1 MANNNQQL
9 VFSITGNTSGLTQS
23 LNQAN
28 TQLQTFGNQ
37 TGGVVGDLTQRF
49 GGLAANASTLSTGL
63 LGVVSVGTMAI
74 TAIAG
79 LTLASNS
86 YVRELNQISTNTG
99 VSIESLQQ
107 LEKAFYGTGLSM
119 EKFGDINK
127 DTLDKLG
134 DAFRVGG
141 GVAADL
147 REYGLDLQSYN
158 KFLNQTD
165 GGLKAVVHTYYEMA
179 KAGKS
184 AAEITNVMETLA
196 SDSSH
201 LVSTLKQH
209 SSEQDALNY
218 IQSQNI
224 KLTNES
230 AEKYKEFD
238 AQLNTLTGT
247 TKLLLAE
254 GLTPLIGGINA
265 LIESVTEKP
274 KEMGFFTELND
285 RIRESTGSLQDMF
298 GIWQQ
303 LRNAGNLNYMGA
315 GFETGSMNNGT
326 KDPVQESINSV
337 RQKAMDLKNDISNA
351 IASATAPQSG
361 WVDKGKLESDAKAAA
376 AKAEA
381 LTKAMAAKRLQAEN
395 TLNQTLS
402 QISNS
407 EAAKKIKQFNYQQ
420 DQIEKKIRESTA
432 TLKLSEQQ
440 TSEYLNAQYLSRA
453 ASFKTMIDSMLA
465 ESDPKKLQENIAAIG
480 DKLNPEQFGLVQKTQ
495 DERIGINQ
503 PDTDNPFDG
512 RNNELA
518 IANLQKQMNDEL
530 VLNNQLF
537 VSKLQNEE
545 QYQARKAAIQQA
557 YAQKTLALESSTA
570 SAQMTMMST
579 AAGDM
584 GTIMAG
590 AFGKSSG
597 IAQAAFA
604 VQKGIAIANA
614 IINIQSGISKA
625 MALGF
630 PANIPVI
637 ASTIAQGASIV
648 NIIKGTQIQGQAH
661 SGLDSVPQSHDNS
674 TFLLKAGERVVQPEA
689 NRDLTNFLSNT
700 QNGSGCGDIT
710 INSPMYLQ
718 GGGDISP
725 QKFTQM
731 CKEHAD
737 VILQAVRQS
746 QQRNS

>member
-1 MANNNQQL
+1 MNMMISYQEL
-9 VFSITGNTSGLTQS
+9 VR
-23 LNQAN
+23 
-28 TQLQTFGNQ
+28 TF
-37 TGGVVGDLTQRF
+37 
-49 GGLAANASTLSTGL
+49 
-63 LGVVSVGTMAI
+63 
-74 TAIAG
+74 
-79 LTLASNS
+79 
-86 YVRELNQISTNTG
+86 
-99 VSIESLQQ
+99 
-107 LEKAFYGTGLSM
+107 
-119 EKFGDINK
+119 
-127 DTLDKLG
+127 
-134 DAFRVGG
+134 
-141 GVAADL
+141 
-147 REYGLDLQSYN
+147 
-158 KFLNQTD
+158 
-165 GGLKAVVHTYYEMA
+165 
-179 KAGKS
+179 
-184 AAEITNVMETLA
+184 
-196 SDSSH
+196 
-201 LVSTLKQH
+201 
-209 SSEQDALNY
+209 
-218 IQSQNI
+218 
-224 KLTNES
+224 
-230 AEKYKEFD
+230 
-238 AQLNTLTGT
+238 
-247 TKLLLAE
+247 
-254 GLTPLIGGINA
+254 
-265 LIESVTEKP
+265 P
-274 KEMGFFTELND
+274 KEMGFFNELND
-285 RIRESTGSLQDMF
+285 RIRESTGSLQDMID
-298 GIWQQ
+298 IWQQ
-303 LRNAGNLNYMGA
+303 LRQVGNLNYMGA
-315 GFETGSMNNGT
+315 GFETGSMDNGS
-326 KDPVQESINSV
+326 KDPVQKSIDSV
-337 RQKAMDLKNDISNA
+337 REKAIQLKNDISNA
-351 IASATAPQSG
+351 IAEATAPTGG
-361 WVDKGKLESDAKAAA
+361 WVNKDKLASDAKAAA

-381 LTKAMAAKRLQAEN
+381 LAKAMAAKRLQAET
-395 TLNQTLS
+395 TLNQILA
-402 QISNS
+402 QIANS

-420 DQIEKKIRESTA
+420 DQIEKKIRESA
-432 TLKLSEQQ
+432 VTLQLSEQQ

-453 ASFKTMIDSMLA
+453 SSFKTMIDSMIT
-465 ESDPKKLQENIAAIG
+465 ESDPKKLQENLAAIG
-480 DKLNPEQFGLVQKTQ
+480 DKLNPEQLGLVKKTQ

-503 PDTDNPFDG
+503 SDPDNPFDK

-518 IANLQKQMNDEL
+518 IANLQKKMNDEL

-537 VSKLQNEE
+537 VAKLQGEDE
-545 QYQARKAAIQQA
+545 YQKQKAAIQQA

-648 NIIKGTQIQGQAH
+648 NTIKGTQIEGQAH

-689 NRDLTNFLSNT
+689 NRDLTKFLSNT
-700 QNGSGCGDIT
+700 QNGVSSEIT
-710 INSPMYLQ
+710 INSPLILQ

>member
-1 MANNNQQL
+1 MASNNQQL
-9 VFSITGNTSGLTQS
+9 IFSITGNTSGLTQS

-28 TQLQTFGNQ
+28 NSLQTFGNQ
-37 TGGVVGDLTQRF
+37 TGGVVGDLSQRF
-49 GGLAANASTLSTGL
+49 GGLAANAATLSTGL
-63 LGVVSVGTMAI
+63 LGVASVGLMAA
-74 TAIAG
+74 TAIVG
-79 LTLASNS
+79 LTLASNA
-86 YVRELNQISTNTG
+86 YVRELNQISANTG
-99 VSIESLQQ
+99 VSVESLQQ
-107 LEKAFYGTGLSM
+107 LETAFYGTGLSM

-201 LVSTLKQH
+201 LVGVLKQH
-209 SSEQDALNY
+209 NSEQDALNY
-218 IQSQNI
+218 IQQQNI
-224 KLTNES
+224 TLTNES

-238 AQLNTLTGT
+238 SQLNRLTGT
-247 TKLLLAE
+247 TKLLMAE

-265 LIESVTEKP
+265 LVESVTEKP

-285 RIRESTGSLQDMF
+285 QIHNSTGSLQDMI

-303 LRNAGNLNYMGA
+303 LRQAGNLNYMGA
-315 GFETGSMNNGT
+315 GFETGSMNNG
-326 KDPVQESINSV
+326 KQDPVQQAIDSV
-337 RQKAMDLKNDISNA
+337 RQKALDLRNDVQGA
-351 IASATAPQSG
+351 IAEATAPKGG
-361 WVDKGKLESDAKAAA
+361 WVDKAKLESDAKAAA
-376 AKAEA
+376 SKVEA
-381 LTKAMAAKRLQAEN
+381 LAKAMAAKRVQAEQVLAQ
-395 TLNQTLS
+395 TLNQV
-402 QISNS
+402 SNS
-407 EAAKKIKQFNYQQ
+407 EATKKIQNFNYQQ
-420 DQIEKKIRESTA
+420 NEIEKKIKDSARTLGLSEST
-432 TLKLSEQQ
+432 T
-440 TSEYLNAQYLSRA
+440 TEYLQRQYQSRTA
-453 ASFKTMIDSMLA
+453 GFKTMIDSMLN
-465 ESDPKKLQENIAAIG
+465 ESDPKKLQENLAAIG
-480 DKLNPEQFGLVQKTQ
+480 DKLNPEQFGLVKKAQ
-495 DERIGINQ
+495 DARIGINQ
-503 PDTDNPFDG
+503 PNKDDPFDG
-512 RNNELA
+512 RNLKNGLAELQAQQNE
-518 IANLQKQMNDEL
+518 EL
-530 VLNNQLF
+530 ILNNQLY
-537 VSKLQNEE
+537 VSKLQSVEE
-545 QYQARKAAIQQA
+545 YESRKSELQAV
-557 YAQKTLALESSTA
+557 YAQKTLALQASTA

-584 GTIMAG
+584 GTIMSG

-597 IAQAAFA
+597 IAAGFFA
-604 VQKGIAIANA
+604 VQKGIAVANA
-614 IINIQSGISKA
+614 IINIQQGISKA
-625 MALGF
+625 ISLGF

-648 NIIKGTQIQGQAH
+648 NTIRGTQIEGQAH

-689 NRDLTNFLSNT
+689 NRDLTNYLAT
-700 QNGSGCGDIT
+700 QNGSGSGGEIT
-710 INSPMYLQ
+710 INSPLIVQ
-718 GGGDISP
+718 GGGSISDE
-725 QKFTQM
+725 QFTKM
-731 CKEHAD
+731 CKQHAD

>member
-23 LNQAN
+23 LSNASS
-28 TQLQTFGNQ
+28 QLQTFGTQ
-37 TGGVVGDLTQRF
+37 TGGVVGNVGKQFSR
-49 GGLAANASTLSTGL
+49 LAANALTLSTGL
-63 LGVVSVGTMAI
+63 MGVASIGAIAATTLVGLTMA
-74 TAIAG
+74 
-79 LTLASNS
+79 SNA
-86 YVRELNQISTNTG
+86 YVREINQITTNTG
-99 VSIESLQQ
+99 VSVESLQQ

-134 DAFRVGG
+134 DAFRNGG
-141 GVAADL
+141 SVADDL
-147 REYGLDLQSYN
+147 KEYGLSLQTYN

-165 GGLKAVVHTYYEMA
+165 GGLKAVIHTFYEMQ

-184 AAEITNVMETLA
+184 NAEITNVMETLA

-201 LVSTLKQH
+201 LVSTLKEH
-209 SSEQDALNY
+209 SNEQDALNY
-218 IQSQNI
+218 INSQNI
-224 KLTNES
+224 TLTNES

-238 AQLNTLTGT
+238 RQLDQLTGT
-247 TKLLLAE
+247 TKLLMAE
-254 GLTPLIGGINA
+254 GLTPLIGGMNA
-265 LIESVTEKP
+265 LVASVTERP
-274 KEMGFFTELND
+274 KEMGFFNELND
-285 RIRESTGSLQDMF
+285 RIRESTGSLQDMID
-298 GIWQQ
+298 IWQQ
-303 LRNAGNLNYMGA
+303 LRQVGNLNYMGA
-315 GFETGSMNNGT
+315 GFETGSMDNGS
-326 KDPVQESINSV
+326 KDPVQKSIDSV
-337 RQKAMDLKNDISNA
+337 REKAIQLKNDISNA
-351 IASATAPQSG
+351 IAEATAPTGG
-361 WVDKGKLESDAKAAA
+361 WVNKDKLASDAKAAA

-381 LTKAMAAKRLQAEN
+381 LAKAMAAKRLQAET
-395 TLNQTLS
+395 TLNQTLA
-402 QISNS
+402 QIANS

-420 DQIEKKIRESTA
+420 DQIEKKIRESA
-432 TLKLSEQQ
+432 VTLQLSEQQ

-453 ASFKTMIDSMLA
+453 SSFKTMIDSMIT
-465 ESDPKKLQENIAAIG
+465 ESDPKKLQENLAAIG
-480 DKLNPEQFGLVQKTQ
+480 DKLNPEQLGLVKKTQ

-503 PDTDNPFDG
+503 PDSDNPFDK

-537 VSKLQNEE
+537 VAKLQGEDE
-545 QYQARKAAIQQA
+545 YQKRKAAIQQA

-648 NIIKGTQIQGQAH
+648 NTIKGTQIEGQAH

-689 NRDLTNFLSNT
+689 NRDLTKFLSNT
-700 QNGSGCGDIT
+700 QNGASSEIT
-710 INSPMYLQ
+710 INSPLILQ

>member
-23 LNQAN
+23 LSSASS
-28 TQLQTFGNQ
+28 QLQTFGTQ
-37 TGGVVGDLTQRF
+37 TGGVVGNVGKQFSR
-49 GGLAANASTLSTGL
+49 LAANASTLSTGL
-63 LGVVSVGTMAI
+63 MGVASIGAIAATTLVGLTMA
-74 TAIAG
+74 
-79 LTLASNS
+79 SNA
-86 YVRELNQISTNTG
+86 YVREINQITTNTG
-99 VSIESLQQ
+99 VSVESLQQ

-134 DAFRVGG
+134 DAFRNGG
-141 GVAADL
+141 SVADDL
-147 REYGLDLQSYN
+147 KEYGLSLQTYN

-165 GGLKAVVHTYYEMA
+165 GGLKAVIHTFYEMQ

-184 AAEITNVMETLA
+184 NAEITNVMETLA

-201 LVSTLKQH
+201 LVSTLKEH
-209 SSEQDALNY
+209 SNEQDALNY
-218 IQSQNI
+218 INSQNI
-224 KLTNES
+224 TLTNES

-238 AQLNTLTGT
+238 RQLDQLTGT
-247 TKLLLAE
+247 TKLLMAE
-254 GLTPLIGGINA
+254 GLTPLIGGMNA
-265 LIESVTEKP
+265 LIASVTERP
-274 KEMGFFTELND
+274 KEMGFFNELND
-285 RIRESTGSLQDMF
+285 RIRESTGSLQDMID
-298 GIWQQ
+298 IWQQ
-303 LRNAGNLNYMGA
+303 LRQVGNLNYMGA
-315 GFETGSMNNGT
+315 GFETGSMDNGS
-326 KDPVQESINSV
+326 KDPVQKSIDSV
-337 RQKAMDLKNDISNA
+337 REKAIQLKNDISNA
-351 IASATAPQSG
+351 IAEATAPSGG
-361 WVDKGKLESDAKAAA
+361 WVNEDKLASDAKAAA

-381 LTKAMAAKRLQAEN
+381 LAKAMAVKRLQAET
-395 TLNQTLS
+395 TLNQTLA
-402 QISNS
+402 QIANS

-420 DQIEKKIRESTA
+420 DQIEKKIRESA
-432 TLKLSEQQ
+432 VTLQLSEQQ

-453 ASFKTMIDSMLA
+453 SSFKTMIDSMIT
-465 ESDPKKLQENIAAIG
+465 ESDPKKLQENLAAIG
-480 DKLNPEQFGLVQKTQ
+480 DKLNPEQLGLVKKTQ

-503 PDTDNPFDG
+503 PDPDNPFDK

-537 VSKLQNEE
+537 VAKLQGEDE
-545 QYQARKAAIQQA
+545 YQKRKAAIQQA

-648 NIIKGTQIQGQAH
+648 NTIKGTQIEGQAH

-689 NRDLTNFLSNT
+689 NRDLTKFLSNT
-700 QNGSGCGDIT
+700 QNGASSEIT
-710 INSPMYLQ
+710 INSPLILQ

>member
-1 MANNNQQL
+1 M
-9 VFSITGNTSGLTQS
+9 
-23 LNQAN
+23 
-28 TQLQTFGNQ
+28 
-37 TGGVVGDLTQRF
+37 
-49 GGLAANASTLSTGL
+49 
-63 LGVVSVGTMAI
+63 
-74 TAIAG
+74 
-79 LTLASNS
+79 
-86 YVRELNQISTNTG
+86 
-99 VSIESLQQ
+99 
-107 LEKAFYGTGLSM
+107 
-119 EKFGDINK
+119 
-127 DTLDKLG
+127 
-134 DAFRVGG
+134 GG

-184 AAEITNVMETLA
+184 VAEITNVMETLA

-224 KLTNES
+224 TLTNES

-238 AQLNTLTGT
+238 AQMNTLTGT

-254 GLTPLIGGINA
+254 GLLPLLGGINA
-265 LIESVTEKP
+265 LVESVTEKP
-274 KEMGFFTELND
+274 KEMGFFNELND

-298 GIWQQ
+298 DIWQQ
-303 LRNAGNLNYMGA
+303 LRQAGNLNYMGA
-315 GFETGSMNNGT
+315 GFETGSMKTGT
-326 KDPVQESINSV
+326 KDPAQESLNSV

-351 IASATAPQSG
+351 IASATAPQGG

-407 EAAKKIKQFNYQQ
+407 EAAKKIQQFNYQQ
-420 DQIEKKIRESTA
+420 DQIEKKLRESAA
-432 TLKLSEQQ
+432 TLGLSERTTTEFLQQ
-440 TSEYLNAQYLSRA
+440 QYLSRTS
-453 ASFKTMIDSMLA
+453 SFKTMIDSMIS
-465 ESDPKKLQENIAAIG
+465 ESDPKKLQENLAAIG
-480 DKLNPEQFGLVQKTQ
+480 DKLNPEQLGLVKKAQ
-495 DERIGINQ
+495 DERIGLNQ
-503 PDTDNPFDG
+503 PNADNPFDS
-512 RNNELA
+512 RNNEVA
-518 IANLQKQMNDEL
+518 INQLQAQQNEEL
-530 VLNNQLF
+530 IINNQLY
-537 VSKLQNEE
+537 VSKLQSLEDYE
-545 QYQARKAAIQQA
+545 KRKSEIQAM
-557 YAQKTLALESSTA
+557 YAQKTLALEANSH
-570 SAQMTMMST
+570 SAQLTMIST

-604 VQKGIAIANA
+604 VQKGIAVANA
-614 IINIQSGISKA
+614 IINIQAGISEA
-625 MALGF
+625 IALGF
-630 PANIPVI
+630 PQNLPVI

-648 NIIKGTQIQGQAH
+648 STIQGTQIGGQAH
-661 SGLDSVPQSHDNS
+661 SGIDSIPTDNS
-674 TFLLKAGERVVQPEA
+674 TWILKQGERVVQPQA
-689 NRDLTNFLSNT
+689 NKDLTNFLQNNNN
-700 QNGSGCGDIT
+700 NGSGSGEIT
-710 INSPMYLQ
+710 IQAPLILQ